1 MQSAT
6 SASDTRSE
14 TVDTRLGA
22 SRVEAP
28 TSPNDVQPRESI
40 LIALAERVTTQR
52 TPGVVKSGK
61 RRVRRLQN
69 RRQRDPVRMQPE
81 ATLPLLKHSGLGLL
95 LADGNRRG
103 VETRRSKGHVVK
115 ATTTTPPPKRN
126 PNLNQSRRRPSSLN

>member
-40 LIALAERVTTQR
+40 LIALAESVTTQR
-52 TPGVVKSGK
+52 TPG
-61 RRVRRLQN
+61 L
-69 RRQRDPVRMQPE
+69 
-81 ATLPLLKHSGLGLL
+81 
-95 LADGNRRG
+95 
-103 VETRRSKGHVVK
+103 
-115 ATTTTPPPKRN
+115 
-126 PNLNQSRRRPSSLN
+126 